1 MFKMLCST
9 ARAIAR
15 VSLVPMAAISLL
27 ACEDTAALTRGKED
41 AMALAERLSAQAAK
55 LTESIDGLAKRLAAL
70 PPGGP
75 GVAELKAK
83 IDSRKTALAALKDN
97 LGAFPAKVDLSVKS
111 GRAEELTRLASAL
124 STEVAGYLTRLE
136 SDLPELGK
144 RAADAERKAADD
156 AAKAEAAK
164 AAAGYARLL
173 STGYELKGASAGI
186 ESQLVAFVDDRS
198 KAVVAATWFDFDRL
212 TFKAGAAELDPDAS
226 KDQLQNTVEIL
237 KAYPK
242 LKLKIGGYTDDVG
255 AAGANKKLSLAR
267 AESVKKALGAAGV
280 KAERLVAEGYGPE
293 HPICPANDTEE
304 CRAKNRRIAL
314 RVTEK

>member
-15 VSLVPMAAISLL
+15 VSLVPMAAISVL

-97 LGAFPAKVDLSVKS
+97 LGSFPAKVDLSVKS

-156 AAKAEAAK
+156 AAKA
-164 AAAGYARLL
+164 AAGYARLL
-173 STGYELKGASAGI
+173 STGYELKGAAAGI

-280 KAERLVAEGYGPE
+280 KTERLVAEGYGPE

-304 CRAKNRRIAL
+304 CRARNRRIAL